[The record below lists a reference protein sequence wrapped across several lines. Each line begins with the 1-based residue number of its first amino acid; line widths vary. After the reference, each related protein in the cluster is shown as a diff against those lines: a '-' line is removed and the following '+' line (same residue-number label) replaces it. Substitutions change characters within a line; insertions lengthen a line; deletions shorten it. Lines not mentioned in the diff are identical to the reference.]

1 MKTRVLSGLVMVP
14 LLAILYFGGYVLF
27 AACLCIGLM
36 GVREFY
42 NGFHAIGVKPSYP
55 VACVAAVALYAVEL
69 FGGDHRE
76 WYMLWF
82 FGVVLASLLYLFKI
96 EERKLE
102 DAMATITGIFYVVFF
117 SFHVTLV
124 DRTDY
129 SLMVWLIVITAFG
142 TDIMAYFSGYLLGKH
157 KLCPKIS
164 PKKTIEGSIGGILG
178 SVILSGLFGW
188 FFMPD
193 VLVHCLVIGVLG
205 GIVSQF
211 GDLTAS
217 IFKRKMGIKDY
228 GNLIPGHG
236 GLLRGRLAA
245 DGAESAYTECLR
257 LCRRL
262 LWRQSMGESLDELS
276 EELHRAWGGQSVDFL
291 PGELHLGSMRRMLE
305 ILSRQALPLD

>member
-1 MKTRVLSGLVMVP
+1 MKTRVLSGLIMLP
-14 LLAILYFGGYVLF
+14 LLIILFLGGYVLF
-27 AACLCIGLM
+27 AACLVIGIM

-42 NGFHAIGVKPSYP
+42 NGFRKLDVKPSLGI
-55 VACVAAVALYAVEL
+55 ACAAAAALYAINL
-69 FGGDHRE
+69 TGARYE

-82 FGVVLASLLYLFKI
+82 FGVVLVSLLYLFNI
-96 EERKLE
+96 ENRKLE

-124 DRTDY
+124 DQTEY
-129 SLMVWLIVITAFG
+129 SSMVWLIVITAFG
-142 TDIMAYFSGYLLGKH
+142 TDVMAYFSGYLLGKH

-178 SVILSGLFGW
+178 SVILSGIFGY
-188 FFMPD
+188 FVMPD
-193 VLVHCLVIGVLG
+193 LLVHCLIIGVLG

-236 GLLRGRLAA
+236 GI
-245 DGAESAYTECLR
+245 
-257 LCRRL
+257 
-262 LWRQSMGESLDELS
+262 LD
-276 EELHRAWGGQSVDFL
+276 RFDSVLFTG
-291 PGELHLGSMRRMLE
+291 PMVYYYIVFIMY
-305 ILSRQALPLD
+305 AV

>member
-1 MKTRVLSGLVMVP
+1 MKTRVLSGLIMLP

-27 AACLCIGLM
+27 GACLLIGIM

-42 NGFHAIGVKPSYP
+42 NGFHAMDIKPNFAI
-55 VACVAAVALYAVEL
+55 ACVAAVGLYLINLITEES
-69 FGGDHRE
+69 E

-82 FGVVLASLLYLFKI
+82 FAVVLISLLYLFNI
-96 EERKLE
+96 ESRKLE
-102 DAMATITGIFYVVFF
+102 DAMATITGIVYVVFF

-124 DRTDY
+124 DQTDY
-129 SLMVWLIVITAFG
+129 SILIWLIVITAFG
-142 TDIMAYFSGYLLGKH
+142 TDIMAYFTGFAIGKH

-178 SVILSGLFGW
+178 SVILSGIFGY
-188 FFMPD
+188 FFAHDLM
-193 VLVHCLVIGVLG
+193 VHCMIIGVLG

-236 GLLRGRLAA
+236 GI
-245 DGAESAYTECLR
+245 
-257 LCRRL
+257 
-262 LWRQSMGESLDELS
+262 LD
-276 EELHRAWGGQSVDFL
+276 RFDSVLFTG
-291 PGELHLGSMRRMLE
+291 PMVYYYI
-305 ILSRQALPLD
+305 ILVIS